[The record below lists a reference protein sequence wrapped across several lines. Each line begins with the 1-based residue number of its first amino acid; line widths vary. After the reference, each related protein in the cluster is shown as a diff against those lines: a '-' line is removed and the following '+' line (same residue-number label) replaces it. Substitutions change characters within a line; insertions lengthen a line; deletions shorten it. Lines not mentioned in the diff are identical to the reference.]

1 MNRIGIVGGRVIDP
15 ANGVDRTA
23 NLAIENGRIVGLDIP
38 GFHTEEVIDAAGKIV
53 CPGLID
59 MHVHLR
65 EPGGEDAETVATGA
79 AAAVAGGFTSVACIP
94 NTTPPIDSHAMVEF
108 VRNQAERAGMCNV
121 FVVGCVS
128 QQRKGEQL
136 AELAQMVKAGAVAF
150 SDDGAPVENSELMRR
165 ALEYCLMLK
174 KPILNHC
181 EVREL
186 THGGVMHEGLV
197 SMVLGIAGMPAEAE
211 VMMIARDVALA
222 EATGGHV
229 HIMHVSTKGGVDI
242 IRRAK
247 KRNVN
252 VTTEVCPHHFAL
264 SDEELRRF
272 DSNYKMSPPLRD
284 QAHIDALVAGLVD
297 GSIDVIC
304 TDHAPHSREKKMQE
318 LDVAPF
324 GILGLETCLGLVS
337 TLLVHTGK
345 LDWPGVIAKMTMN
358 PARILGL
365 ADAPAFKGSLTPGG
379 DADVTIIDPSREWT
393 VDVNG
398 QQSKSVNSPFH
409 GWKLT
414 GKADTVLVGG
424 RIRMK
429 HGSLV
434 R

>member
-1 MNRIGIVGGRVIDP
+1 MSRIFIRGGRVIDP
-15 ANGVDRTA
+15 AQN
-23 NLAIENGRIVGLDIP
+23 
-38 GFHTEEVIDAAGKIV
+38 IDAQTDLLLEDGRVAGLNIAPPEDAEIIDAVGKIV

-65 EPGGEDAETVATGA
+65 EPGGEDAETVASGA
-79 AAAVAGGFTSVACIP
+79 AAAIAGGFTSVACIP
-94 NTTPPIDSHAMVEF
+94 NTNPPIDSPAMVEF
-108 VRNQAERAGMCNV
+108 IKNQAARADRCNV

-165 ALEYCLMLK
+165 ALEYCLMLG

-186 THGGVMHEGLV
+186 THGGVMHEGMV
-197 SMVLGIAGMPAEAE
+197 SMVLGLPGMPAEAE
-211 VMMIARDVALA
+211 VMMVARDVALA
-222 EATGGHV
+222 EATGGRVHV
-229 HIMHVSTKGGVDI
+229 MHVSTKGGVDI

-247 KRNVN
+247 KRNVK

-264 SDEELRRF
+264 TDEELRRF

-284 QAHIDALVAGLVD
+284 QTHIDALIAGLQD

-337 TLLVHTGK
+337 TLLVR
-345 LDWPGVIAKMTMN
+345 PGRLSWNQVIEKMTIN

-365 ADAPAFKGSLTPGG
+365 TEGPYSKGTLKAGS
-379 DADVTIIDPSREWT
+379 DADVTIISPDHEWT
-393 VDVNG
+393 VDVNK
-398 QQSKSVNSPFH
+398 QKSKSVNSPFH
-409 GWKLT
+409 GWKLF
-414 GKADTVLVGG
+414 GKADTVIVGG
-424 RIRMK
+424 KVKMRN
-429 HGSLV
+429 GAA
-434 R
+434 